1 MSQYFEER
9 LEKLFGDD
17 SNGYEEK
24 SHRHK
29 EFLKKHRYQK
39 RGQK

>member
-1 MSQYFEER
+1 MSHHYEEQ
-9 LEKLFGDD
+9 LEKLFGNY
-17 SNGYEEK
+17 SNGFEEK
-24 SHRHK
+24 SYRHK